1 MTFVCLIV
9 SDKLTYRMTTDV
21 LTISQKPLSTA
32 NDGCLE
38 NAPDTAEFSREFQ
51 LNQHLFDPEHDYPG
65 LGKWVSASSVAGS
78 FPFDLLELVIP
89 EMNSMHGDGEE
100 KLFRS

>member
-1 MTFVCLIV
+1 M
-9 SDKLTYRMTTDV
+9 LTV
-21 LTISQKPLSTA
+21 SQKPLSTA
-32 NDGCLE
+32 DDGCLE

-65 LGKWVSASSVAGS
+65 LGKWVSAFSAAGS
-78 FPFDLLELVIP
+78 FHSDLLGLVMP
-89 EMNSMHGDGEE
+89 EMNSMHGEKKE